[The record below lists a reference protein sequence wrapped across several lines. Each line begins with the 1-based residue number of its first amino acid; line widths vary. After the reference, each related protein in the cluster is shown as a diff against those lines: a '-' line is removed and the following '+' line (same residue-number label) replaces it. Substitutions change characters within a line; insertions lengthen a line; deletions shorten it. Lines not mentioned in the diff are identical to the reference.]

1 MNECLN
7 SDDDDEEDHRG
18 LFTSFEYLHG
28 KSCADVVLSGDTR
41 QRSLTILCAFPM
53 LPVKNTY
60 RRISREVLV
69 YSKQNGLIT

>member
-7 SDDDDEEDHRG
+7 SDDDEEDDHRG

-28 KSCADVVLSGDTR
+28 KSCADIVLSGDTL
-41 QRSLTILCAFPM
+41 QCSLTTHGAFPM
-53 LPVKNTY
+53 LPVKNTD
-60 RRISREVLV
+60 RLIRTEVLV

>member
-7 SDDDDEEDHRG
+7 SDDDDEEAPPG

-28 KSCADVVLSGDTR
+28 KSCADIVLSGDTR
-41 QRSLTILCAFPM
+41 QRFLITPCAFPM
-53 LPVKNTY
+53 LPVKNTD
-60 RRISREVLV
+60 RLIRTEVLV